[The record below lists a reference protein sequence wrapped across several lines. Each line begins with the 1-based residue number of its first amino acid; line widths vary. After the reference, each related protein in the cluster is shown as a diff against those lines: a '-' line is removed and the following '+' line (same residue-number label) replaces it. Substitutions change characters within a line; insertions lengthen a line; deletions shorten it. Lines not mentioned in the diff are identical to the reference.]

1 MVSLFFNLTKHMMDT
16 KIEKKK
22 GIQLKHLG
30 IGSGVAIFL
39 YFTINMIFNKPVSTL
54 KVEKDKITVS
64 EVIDA
69 KFNDYISING
79 LVKPIS
85 TVYLDAYE
93 GGRISELY
101 IEEGSIVKKGD
112 IILKL
117 ENRSLYEQI
126 LNSENTLALKQN
138 NLRETKINFESQRIM
153 GQKDQLEAEYRLI
166 KAKRR
171 YKQYTSLF
179 KEELVAREEY
189 LDAKE
194 EYELSGK
201 RYEVIKFKTHQDSL
215 LHTTGI
221 KELDSD
227 LKRMKKTLG
236 MVYERIDHLNVK
248 APIDGQLGI
257 LDAEIGQRIEAGTRI
272 GQINVLTD
280 FKIQSVIDEHYI
292 DRINR
297 DLKGSIERGGVF
309 YQVRL
314 KKVYP
319 NVRDGRFKIDLV
331 FTNEKPEKIRTGQ
344 SYYIKLQLGAP
355 TDAMLLPRGGFF
367 QSTGGQWVYVLDA
380 SGDFAI
386 KRTVKIGKQNQK
398 YYEILEGLEPG
409 ERVITS
415 SYDHFGGSD
424 RLSLK

>member
-1 MVSLFFNLTKHMMDT
+1 MDT
-16 KIEKKK
+16 KIIKKK
-22 GIQLKHLG
+22 GIRIKHIG
-30 IGSGVAIFL
+30 VGSGISVFL
-39 YFTINMIFNKPVSTL
+39 FFTLNMFFNKPVSTFN
-54 KVEKDKITVS
+54 VEKDKITISDVS
-64 EVIDA
+64 NA

-93 GGRISELY
+93 GGRIIELY
-101 IEEGSIVKKGD
+101 IEEGGTVEKGD

-138 NLRETKINFESQRIM
+138 NLRETRINFESQRIM

-166 KAKRR
+166 KAKRK
-171 YKQYTSLF
+171 YEQYASLF
-179 KEELVAREEY
+179 REELVAKEEY

-194 EYELSGK
+194 EFELSGK

-215 LHTTGI
+215 LHATGI
-221 KELDSD
+221 QELDSD

-248 APIDGQLGI
+248 APIDGQLGM
-257 LDAEIGQRIEAGTRI
+257 LDAEIGQRIGAGTRI

-280 FKIQSVIDEHYI
+280 FKIQSEIDEHYI

-297 DLKGSIERGGVF
+297 DLTGSFERAGIS
-309 YQVRL
+309 YQVQL

-319 NVRDGRFKIDLV
+319 HVQDGKFKIDLV
-331 FTNEKPEKIRTGQ
+331 FSDEKPKKIRTGQ
-344 SYYIKLQLGAP
+344 SYYIKLQLGTP
-355 TDAMLLPRGGFF
+355 TDAILLSRGGFF

-380 SGDFAI
+380 SGDFAL
-386 KRTVKIGKQNQK
+386 KRPVRIGKQNPK
-398 YYEILEGLEPG
+398 YYEILEGLNPG
-409 ERVITS
+409 EQVITS
-415 SYDHFGGSD
+415 GYDNFGESD
-424 RLSLK
+424 KLTLK

>member
-1 MVSLFFNLTKHMMDT
+1 MDT
-16 KIEKKK
+16 KIERKK
-22 GIQLKHLG
+22 GIQLKHLV
-30 IGSGVAIFL
+30 IGSGIAIFL
-39 YFTINMIFNKPVSTL
+39 YFTLNMIFVKPVSTF
-54 KVEKDKITVS
+54 KIEKDNIIIS
-64 EVIDA
+64 EVVKA

-79 LVKPIS
+79 LVKPIT

-101 IEEGSIVKKGD
+101 IEEGSNVKKGD

-153 GQKDQLEAEYRLI
+153 GQKDLLEAEYRLI
-166 KAKRR
+166 KAKR
-171 YKQYTSLF
+171 KHEQYTSLF
-179 KEELVAREEY
+179 KEELVAKEEY

-201 RYEVIKFKTHQDSL
+201 RFEVIKFKTYQDSL

-236 MVYERIDHLNVK
+236 MVYERIEHLNVK
-248 APIDGQLGI
+248 APIDGQLGM
-257 LDAEIGQRIEAGTRI
+257 LDAEIGQRISPGTRI

-280 FKIQSVIDEHYI
+280 FKIQSEIDEHYI

-297 DLKGSIERGGVF
+297 DLIGSFDRGGDS
-309 YQVRL
+309 YRVRL

-319 NVRDGRFKIDLV
+319 HVRDGKFKIDLV
-331 FTNEKPEKIRTGQ
+331 FIDDKPEKMRTGQ

-355 TDAMLLPRGGFF
+355 IDAILLPRGGFF
-367 QSTGGQWVYVLDA
+367 QSTGGQWVFVLDN
-380 SGDFAI
+380 SEEFAV
-386 KRTVKIGKQNQK
+386 KRNIKIGKQNPK
-398 YYEILEGLEPG
+398 YYEIIEGLDPG
-409 ERVITS
+409 EQVITS
-415 SYDHFGGSD
+415 NYDNFGESD
-424 RLSLK
+424 KLTLR